1 MGLLDPTIWLFT
13 LYHTNTLLE
22 QIDKVLILTQF
33 YTNVT
38 GQLKSVPFLF
48 AN

>member
-38 GQLKSVPFLF
+38 GQSKSVHFLF
-48 AN
+48 AD